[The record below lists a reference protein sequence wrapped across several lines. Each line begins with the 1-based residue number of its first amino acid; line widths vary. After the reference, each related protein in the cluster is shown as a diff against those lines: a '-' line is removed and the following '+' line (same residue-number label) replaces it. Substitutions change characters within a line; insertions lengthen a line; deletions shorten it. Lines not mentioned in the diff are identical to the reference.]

1 MYNINCLIFNG
12 AIFYI
17 LQVITAINALAVI
30 VRQHSRMTFKDDII
44 KKINEDF
51 GESSSEVIKVLNK
64 AIDKTDYLK
73 TDRVIRCII
82 FLSKGNLGDLKKY
95 IETATNDT
103 RDVVLWAEYK
113 KLTGDTNFKRIRD
126 FNKTFEE
133 CTDNV
138 KE

>member
-1 MYNINCLIFNG
+1 ML
-12 AIFYI
+12 
-17 LQVITAINALAVI
+17 
-30 VRQHSRMTFKDDII
+30 K
-44 KKINEDF
+44 
-51 GESSSEVIKVLNK
+51 K
-64 AIDKTDYLK
+64 AIEKSDCLK

-82 FLSKGNLGDLKKY
+82 FLSKGNVADLKKY

-103 RDVVLWAEYK
+103 RDVMLWAEYE